1 MQAAG
6 VADSQGLHGLP
17 VLIGSLSAPRTELF
31 GLRRPVPRAPWHR
44 DSVAIAEVPKLLV
57 GGIAA
62 CVVKELEFLAEELF
76 PVLFVV
82 PW

>member
-1 MQAAG
+1 MRGRDAHAFVRCYTSSHAIVTAPHERVNVDKEVIIV
-6 VADSQGLHGLP
+6 VAF
-17 VLIGSLSAPRTELF
+17 SLSA
-31 GLRRPVPRAPWHR
+31 GGYR

-76 PVLFVV
+76 PVL
-82 PW
+82 